1 MLPIPKYKE
10 LAVKPIWEHVKEVEE
25 LAKYFPTLKDNELP
39 DRAFLWGIL
48 GTLRRE
54 VWQKLI
60 DEARKVRGKNSLEN
74 IDDLIEIHPD
84 FLDKIMKAPTLSK
97 SELIFLLVIYFILDK
112 GRVAFLLKR
121 SKPVRSER
129 KDPKIYSANLRVLS
143 QNSEEEEKQTRQRS
157 LEQFTS
163 HGDDNMNVDIRPE
176 NRRTIDP
183 FGQRTTAA
191 QFETPT
197 KREGTSLVKKRFHET

>member
-1 MLPIPKYKE
+1 M
-10 LAVKPIWEHVKEVEE
+10 
-25 LAKYFPTLKDNELP
+25 
-39 DRAFLWGIL
+39 
-48 GTLRRE
+48 
-54 VWQKLI
+54 
-60 DEARKVRGKNSLEN
+60 EN

-157 LEQFTS
+157 FEQFTS

-191 QFETPT
+191 QFATPT
-197 KREGTSLVKKRFHET
+197 KREGTSLVKKRFHEA